1 MYENVWLQQQHFE
14 QAEANYYRQLAGTSA
29 APVKP
34 AAAAPPQTTEVN
46 WESWKLFCKLLL
58 FVCVC
63 VYVTHAFECTYLTNK
78 NKITGTR
85 FNLVNFNTR
94 ETLVCVLAVSSMQ
107 VLDHYLVFILKKN
120 FRGGKGVSMAI

>member
-1 MYENVWLQQQHFE
+1 M
-14 QAEANYYRQLAGTSA
+14 
-29 APVKP
+29 
-34 AAAAPPQTTEVN
+34 
-46 WESWKLFCKLLL
+46 
-58 FVCVC
+58 
-63 VYVTHAFECTYLTNK
+63 THAFECTYLTNK